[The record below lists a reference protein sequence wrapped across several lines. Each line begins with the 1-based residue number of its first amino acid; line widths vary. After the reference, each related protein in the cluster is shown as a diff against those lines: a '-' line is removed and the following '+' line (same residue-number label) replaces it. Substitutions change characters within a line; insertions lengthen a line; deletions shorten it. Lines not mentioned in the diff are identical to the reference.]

1 MKGQVSEIKMSDYQE
16 VEGLYFPFSMVQGL
30 KGQEGQTIT
39 FDQISINPE
48 IEDSEFDFPEETD
61 STSNN

>member
-1 MKGQVSEIKMSDYQE
+1 
-16 VEGLYFPFSMVQGL
+16 MVQGL